1 MSKDIEGQ
9 PRKTV
14 PWLQIATSF
23 VTVTRLAL
31 DLWRKGQERA
41 PP

>member
-14 PWLQIATSF
+14 PWLQIATLF
-23 VTVTRLAL
+23 VTVTRLVL
-31 DLWRKGQERA
+31 DLWRKG
-41 PP
+41 